1 MEFIFTIKSIKAA
14 NKAAG
19 LHWFEP
25 ATMRFFKSRILTTVY
40 GGRYFV
46 TSEQGPNGVRAYSV
60 REVAEDGSS
69 ISTVG
74 EFQGWA
80 TAPQAKREAK
90 RLASLLPV

>member
-1 MEFIFTIKSIKAA
+1 MQFFFNTGQVKAA
-14 NKAAG
+14 SKAAG
-19 LHWFEP
+19 SHWFEP
-25 ATMRFFKSRILTTVY
+25 STMRFFKSRVLSVVY
-40 GGRYFV
+40 GGRFFV

-60 REVAEDGSS
+60 REASEDGSS

-90 RLASLLPV
+90 RLSSLVTA

>member
-1 MEFIFTIKSIKAA
+1 MFFFNVSQIKAA

-25 ATMRFFKSRILTTVY
+25 STLRFFKSRVLSTVY
-40 GGRYFV
+40 GGRFFV
-46 TSEQGPNGVRAYSV
+46 SSEQGPNGVRAYSV
-60 REVAEDGSS
+60 REASEDGE

-80 TAPQAKREAK
+80 TATQAKREAK